1 VVRVKERRWS
11 GRRIKGMAGL
21 GRMTARLGAL
31 VARIDRAFHGL
42 ESHDVVGDQDLMD
55 IITGLVDSSDAAAN
69 LARVNKMNR
78 GLVRNHYALYTRLCR
93 FMNTLVDKTAANA
106 SDRNIDVCC
115 VGKGKYLMRLTD
127 QTAMGYVVVEKAGA
141 TVTTLRWLRGYDG
154 EGFRMHAYANVCVDI
169 RVRISDIDVLRSNLA
184 AWGRTKRWFP
194 DVNSE
199 VEMEAEDYMRTRS
212 GIVFRDAPARP
223 FGLNIWINE
232 NHQCLFEY
240 SPDTPTLVRGIIRRR
255 GATALVWGFAERKGG
270 PSSVRIIC
278 YSMRDNIRSSQELY
292 AFITT
297 HEWTNPATVVFEH
310 AVDVEEVEFKR
321 G

>member
-1 VVRVKERRWS
+1 
-11 GRRIKGMAGL
+11 M
-21 GRMTARLGAL
+21 LGAL
-31 VARIDRAFHGL
+31 VARIDGAFHGL
-42 ESHDVVGDQDLMD
+42 ESQDVTGDPDLMEK
-55 IITGLVDSSDAAAN
+55 IAGLIDSKETAEN
-69 LARVNKMNR
+69 LARVSKMNR
-78 GLVRNHYALYTRLCR
+78 ELVRSHWALYASLCR
-93 FMNTLVDKTAANA
+93 CMNTLVDETVANA

-115 VGKGKYLMRLTD
+115 VGDGKYLMRLTD

-141 TVTTLRWLRGYDG
+141 TVTTLRLLRGDDG
-154 EGFRMHAYANVCVDI
+154 LGFRMHAYANVCVDI

-199 VEMEAEDYMRTRS
+199 VDMASEDYMDERS

-223 FGLNIWINE
+223 FGLYIWLNE
-232 NHQCLFEY
+232 KHQCLFDY
-240 SPDTPTLVRGIIRRR
+240 SPDTRTLVRGIIRRR

-270 PSSVRIIC
+270 PNSVRIIC
-278 YSMRDNIRSSQELY
+278 YSVRDNIRSSQELY

-310 AVDVEEVEFKR
+310 AVRVEEVEFKR